1 MSSFQKPS
9 SLTQGRVNSK
19 QNAKNSAKNA
29 EFLTQSEL
37 NSAQNAKF
45 SQNSLLNSR
54 PSLEKIK
61 FSGHSLVKNAQFSP
75 TNQANLA
82 QNAKISPKN
91 KTNSAKQAKFSSQN
105 HQNLSKNAQFQ
116 SPNCAHKNTK
126 NFAHENAQFNKTN
139 SPLNPQANE
148 PNTADFPL
156 YESRF
161 EHDACGIAAVAN
173 IKGVPSHKVIK
184 DALDILIQ
192 LEHRGGAGSEENSG
206 DGAGI
211 LLQIP
216 HDFFATQELG
226 FKLPQK
232 GDYGVAFMFLSS
244 NADAKELSK
253 RLFLQGLKEKGL
265 EFLGFRKVPVNPSDI
280 GATAYKAMPYF
291 LQAFVKRPKNAA
303 RGIEF
308 ERLLY
313 ATRRHI
319 EKMALNVPKFYV
331 CSFSSRTI
339 VYKGMLLS
347 TQLSDFYLDFKDI
360 NLKSAIA
367 LVHSRFSTN
376 TFPSWERAHP
386 NRFMVH
392 NGEINTIQGN
402 IGNIRAREG
411 LFESEYFSDI
421 KELFPII
428 AKESSDS
435 AMFDNALEFLA
446 MNGRSLEEAF
456 MMMIPEPWH
465 KNKNMPPKK
474 RAFYEYLSTLME
486 PWDGP
491 AAIVFTDGVI
501 MGASLDRNGFRPS
514 RYYLTKDDF
523 LILSSETGALKIDE
537 KNIKAKRRLEPGKL
551 LLVDTSRGKLIQD
564 SELKEYYASA
574 KPYEKWIEN
583 LVRIENLPL
592 KSYTHK
598 FLQKDEITRLQKA
611 FNWSYDELKFGIE
624 AMAKTG
630 KESLAAMGVDTP
642 LAVLSDKCEPLF
654 NYFKQLF
661 AQVTNP
667 PLDAIREEIVTSTR
681 TYLGREG
688 NLLKPNEF
696 NCKRVRLSLPII
708 SNEELFKIKHLK
720 DKDFQVAE
728 FSLLFEYEKKSLET
742 ALDEL
747 FESVEQQIHK
757 GACIIILNDRGINE
771 KHTYI
776 PSLLAVSGLHSYLV
790 KKSLRTHAS
799 IIIESGEPRE
809 IHHFACLL
817 GFGATAINP
826 YLVYESIWQMVQ
838 KKDLNLS
845 YDEGVANFI
854 KAASAGIVKISS
866 KMGVSTLQSY
876 RGSKLFECV
885 GLSSKLLDKY
895 FTALSSKV
903 SGIDIEDIFA
913 ELVQIHKNAF
923 DDTNS
928 ALDSKGIHG
937 FRSGK
942 EEHLIDPLVI
952 FHLQQACRNKDYA
965 EFKKYSALVDS
976 KCVNLRDLM
985 DFDTSEA
992 ISIEQ
997 VESAQ
1002 SIVKRFKTGAMS
1014 YGSISKEAHECLA
1027 IAMNRLGAKSN
1038 CGEGGENE
1046 ERFFKDSKGLDKNS
1060 AIKQVASGRF
1070 GVSINY
1076 LINAKE
1082 LQIKVAQGAKPG
1094 EGGQL
1099 PGFKVYPWIARA
1111 RHSTAGVALISP
1123 PPHHDIYS
1131 IEDLAQLIYDLKNAN
1146 NKARISVK
1154 LVSESGVGTVAA
1166 GVAKAGANCILVS
1179 GYDGGTG
1186 ASPRTSIANA
1196 GMPWEL
1202 GLAETHQT
1210 LILNKL
1216 RDRVRLET
1224 DGKLMSGRDLAIAA
1238 LLGAEEFGF
1247 ATAPLIVIG
1256 CTMMRVCHLN
1266 TCPFGIATQDG
1277 ELRGRFTGKP
1287 EFVENFML
1295 FVAEEL
1301 REYMAKLGFKSVDEM
1316 IGRVDKLKQ
1325 KANLQGKAAK
1335 VNLDKILKSL
1345 PTYNQTAVHFKDYA
1359 PNKLEKTLDYRVFL
1373 PLCKEAMQ
1381 KGQKIKLALEV
1392 SNSSRT
1398 FATMLSSELTRIYG
1412 AKGLK
1417 EDSIQITAI
1426 GSAGNSF
1433 GAFLNYG
1440 IRLEIIGDSNDY
1452 LGKGLSGGKIIARL
1466 PENSDIIA
1474 EENII
1479 AGNACLYGATAGA
1492 VYLDGIAG
1500 ERFCVR
1506 NSGAKA
1512 VVLGTGVHGCEY
1524 MTGGLVVVLGD
1535 IGANFAAGM
1544 SGGVAFV
1551 YGTHNKARVNME
1563 FVDIKELEKADE
1575 SELKTLINEHIALT
1589 GSKRAKDILENFD
1602 KKDFFKVMPRDYA
1615 KMLDELKRCKD
1626 EKDPE
1631 LAAFLKITKAK

>member
-1 MSSFQKPS
+1 MS
-9 SLTQGRVNSK
+9 VNSTA
-19 QNAKNSAKNA
+19 QSPINSHSHANLDA
-29 EFLTQSEL
+29 LNSSTNSHAYANSREL
-37 NSAQNAKF
+37 NLSTN
-45 SQNSLLNSR
+45 SHTQNSNL
-54 PSLEKIK
+54 
-61 FSGHSLVKNAQFSP
+61 HA
-75 TNQANLA
+75 QAN
-82 QNAKISPKN
+82 SPKSTIN
-91 KTNSAKQAKFSSQN
+91 SHTRTNSHIISR
-105 HQNLSKNAQFQ
+105 
-116 SPNCAHKNTK
+116 
-126 NFAHENAQFNKTN
+126 TN
-139 SPLNPQANE
+139 SHESPANSG
-148 PNTADFPL
+148 L
-156 YESRF
+156 YDSKF

-173 IKGVPSHKVIK
+173 IKGKASYKVIS
-184 DALDILIQ
+184 DALSILKN
-192 LEHRGGAGSEENSG
+192 LEHRGGAGCEENTG

-211 LLQIP
+211 LIQIP

-226 FKLPQK
+226 FTLPKK
-232 GDYGVAFMFLSS
+232 GDYAVAFLFLSP
-244 NADAKELSK
+244 NLEAKEEAK
-253 RLFLQGLKEKGL
+253 ALFLEGLKEKKL
-265 EFLGFRKVPVNPSDI
+265 EFLGFRRVPVNPADI
-280 GATAYKAMPYF
+280 GPTAFNAMPYF
-291 LQAFVKRPKNAA
+291 LQAFVKRPRAVKA
-303 RGIEF
+303 GLEF

-313 ATRRHI
+313 NTRRII
-319 EKMALNVPKFYV
+319 EKKALNVPKFYI

-347 TQLSDFYLDFKDI
+347 TQLGEFYLDFKDV
-360 NLKSAIA
+360 NMKSAIA

-386 NRFMVH
+386 NRYMIH

-402 IGNIRAREG
+402 VGNICAREG
-411 LFESEYFSDI
+411 LCESEYFSDI

-428 AKESSDS
+428 AKPSSDS
-435 AMFDNALEFLA
+435 AMFDNTLEFLA
-446 MNGRSLEEAF
+446 LNGRSLAEAF

-465 KNKNMPPKK
+465 RNKTMPPKK

-491 AAIVFTDGVI
+491 SAIVFTDGVV

-537 KNIKAKRRLEPGKL
+537 KNIKAKKRLEPGKL
-551 LLVDTSRGKLIQD
+551 LLVDTKEGRLID
-564 SELKEYYASA
+564 DNELKEKYANA
-574 KPYEKWIEN
+574 KPYEKWLVN
-583 LVRIENLPL
+583 LERIENLPL
-592 KSYTHK
+592 ENYSHK
-598 FLQKDEITRLQKA
+598 FLSSAEILRLQKV
-611 FNWSYDELKFGIE
+611 FNWNYDELKQGIE
-624 AMAKTG
+624 AMAKSG

-642 LAVLSDKCEPLF
+642 LAVLSSKIEPLF

-688 NLLKPNEF
+688 NLLAPNEF
-696 NCKRVRLSLPII
+696 NCKRVRVSLPIM
-708 SNEELFKIKHLK
+708 SNEELFKIKNLK
-720 DKDFQVAE
+720 NFKVAE
-728 FSLLFEYEKKSLET
+728 FSLLFDYQKITLEK
-742 ALDEL
+742 ALDAL
-747 FESVEQQIHK
+747 FESVASEIKK
-757 GACIIILNDRGINE
+757 GAEIIILNDEGVSENL
-771 KHTYI
+771 TYI
-776 PSLLAVSGLHSYLV
+776 PSLLAVSGLHSFLI
-790 KKSLRTHAS
+790 KNALRTHAS
-799 IIIESGEPRE
+799 IIIQSAEPRE

-826 YLVYESIWQMVQ
+826 YLVYESIKQMCEN
-838 KKDLNLS
+838 KDLDIDYES
-845 YDEGVANFI
+845 AVQNFI
-854 KAASAGIVKISS
+854 KASSAGIVKISS

-876 RGSKLFECV
+876 RGSKLFEAI
-885 GLSSKLLDKY
+885 GLGKNLVDKY
-895 FTALSSKV
+895 FFGVNSRVGGMDL
-903 SGIDIEDIFA
+903 DDIFN
-913 ELVQIHKNAF
+913 ELVQIHKKGFLDNAA
-923 DDTNS
+923 

-937 FRSGK
+937 YRSTK

-952 FHLQQACRNKDYA
+952 FNLQESCKNGDYTQ
-965 EFKKYSALVDS
+965 FKKYTSLVDK

-985 DFDTSEA
+985 DFDTSGA
-992 ISIEQ
+992 INIER
-997 VESAQ
+997 VESVDK
-1002 SIVKRFKTGAMS
+1002 IVKRFKTGAMS

-1027 IAMNRLGAKSN
+1027 IAMNRLGGKSN
-1038 CGEGGENE
+1038 CGEGGEDAA
-1046 ERFFKDSKGLDKNS
+1046 RFVRDINGDDRNS

-1070 GVSINY
+1070 GVNINY
-1076 LINAKE
+1076 LVNAKE

-1099 PGFKVYPWIARA
+1099 PGFKVYPWIAKA
-1111 RHSTAGVALISP
+1111 RHSTPGVALISP

-1154 LVSESGVGTVAA
+1154 LVSEAGVGTVAA

-1224 DGKLMSGRDLAIAA
+1224 DGKLMTGRDLAIAA

-1247 ATAPLIVIG
+1247 ATAPLMVIG

-1266 TCPFGIATQDG
+1266 TCPFGIATQDNI
-1277 ELRGRFTGKP
+1277 LRDRFRGKP
-1287 EFVENFML
+1287 EFVENFMR
-1295 FVAEEL
+1295 FIAQEL
-1301 REYMAKLGFKSVDEM
+1301 REYMAKLGFERLDDM
-1316 IGRVDKLKQ
+1316 IGRVDKLHK

-1335 VNLDKILKSL
+1335 INLDKILHFL
-1345 PTYNQTAVHFKDYA
+1345 PTYNQNAVHFDKFMD
-1359 PNKLEKTLDYRVFL
+1359 NKLERTIDYRILL
-1373 PLCKEAMQ
+1373 PLCKEAVK
-1381 KGQKIKLALEV
+1381 KGKKIKLALEV
-1392 SNSSRT
+1392 GNSSRT

-1412 AKGLK
+1412 AKGLNTGTIEIK
-1417 EDSIQITAI
+1417 AI

-1440 IRLEIIGDSNDY
+1440 TRLEIVGDSNDY
-1452 LGKGLSGGKIIARL
+1452 LGKGLSGGQIIAKL
-1466 PENSDIIA
+1466 PENSPLKA
-1474 EENII
+1474 HENII
-1479 AGNACLYGATAGA
+1479 AGNACLYGATAGE

-1524 MTGGLVVVLGD
+1524 MTGGVVVVLGD
-1535 IGANFAAGM
+1535 IGVNFAAGM

-1551 YGTHNKARVNME
+1551 RGIHNKAHVNME
-1563 FVDIKELEKADE
+1563 FVDIKELSKTDE
-1575 SELKTLINEHIALT
+1575 MELKSIINEHIKWT
-1589 GSKRAKDILENFD
+1589 NSSYAKEILANFN
-1602 KKDFFKVMPRDYA
+1602 KNEFFKIMPRDYA
-1615 KMLDELKRCKD
+1615 KMLEMLKIC
-1626 EKDPE
+1626 EKEKEPE
-1631 LAAFLKITKAK
+1631 LAAFLRLTGH